1 MKNCNSKV
9 QIDDYLFNRL
19 DEDTKEE
26 FEKHYFNCPSCFK
39 KMAERNELI
48 AIVKS
53 KGQTIF
59 KDEYIAEAAK
69 GETWLEKFTSFLT
82 PRQWALS
89 TVSAALLLAAIFY
102 VIPNLKTTTPQ
113 FYIDEDAF
121 TVRTANN
128 KISLIS
134 PIIDRKTVQSKLEWV
149 KLEREDVEYTVY
161 IYNNGDLLWSE
172 TTKENSINLPEE
184 TKSQLMTIASEKYSW
199 QVKAFSPEGTL
210 ISISGKVRFT
220 IQKSK

>member
-82 PRQWALS
+82 PKQWALS

-134 PIIDRKTVQSKLEWV
+134 PVIDMKTVQSKLEWV

>member
-19 DEDTKEE
+19 DEDQKEE

-48 AIVKS
+48 AVVKS

-82 PRQWALS
+82 PKQWALS

-113 FYIDEDAF
+113 FYINEDAF

-128 KISLIS
+128 KIELIS

>member
-1 MKNCNSKV
+1 MKKCNSKV

-48 AIVKS
+48 AVVKS

-121 TVRTANN
+121 TVRTADN

>member
-19 DEDTKEE
+19 DEDKKEE

-48 AIVKS
+48 AVVKS

-69 GETWLEKFTSFLT
+69 GETWLEKITSFLT
-82 PRQWALS
+82 PRQWAFS
-89 TVSAALLLAAIFY
+89 TVSAALLLVAIFY

-113 FYIDEDAF
+113 FYINEDAF
-121 TVRTANN
+121 AVRTANN
-128 KISLIS
+128 KITLIS
-134 PIIDRKTVQSKLEWV
+134 PIIDTKTVQSRFEWDFE
-149 KLEREDVEYTVY
+149 ERENVEYKVY
-161 IYNNGDLLWSE
+161 IYNNGDTLWSG
-172 TTKENSINLPEE
+172 TTTENFIVLSEQEQAKL
-184 TKSQLMTIASEKYSW
+184 LMKAGEQYSW
-199 QVKAFSPEGTL
+199 QVKAFSPEGTI
-210 ISISGKVRFT
+210 ISISGKVRFK
-220 IQKSK
+220 IQKSE